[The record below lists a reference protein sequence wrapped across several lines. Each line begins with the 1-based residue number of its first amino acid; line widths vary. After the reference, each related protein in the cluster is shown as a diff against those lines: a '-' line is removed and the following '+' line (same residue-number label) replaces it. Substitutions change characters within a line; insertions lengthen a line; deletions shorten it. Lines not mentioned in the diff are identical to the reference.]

1 MGKIWDGLP
10 VLGDGGTRTLAKAK
24 EETAIG
30 YGCLCVS
37 IPHSSLLRKKKM
49 FPSIFSSLFLVPAV
63 FPFFFLFLKKM
74 LSKFSLA
81 NNN

>member
-37 IPHSSLLRKKKM
+37 IPHSSLLRKKNVPLYL
-49 FPSIFSSLFLVPAV
+49 FFSVPSSCCIPLFFSFSKKDAV
-63 FPFFFLFLKKM
+63 
-74 LSKFSLA
+74 
-81 NNN
+81 